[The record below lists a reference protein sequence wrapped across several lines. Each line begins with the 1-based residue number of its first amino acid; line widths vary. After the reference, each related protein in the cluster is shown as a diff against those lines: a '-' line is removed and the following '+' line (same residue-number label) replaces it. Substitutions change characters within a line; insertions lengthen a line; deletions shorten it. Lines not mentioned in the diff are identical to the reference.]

1 MGRRRSPSF
10 LRHGGYG
17 LPGESATLCLAAEVP
32 LSSPLGTSGY
42 DFFLFRGGSG
52 GVPNDPFVERD
63 IWVTI
68 ITKKV
73 NMADI
78 NVSLTARTGK
88 SEPGAARGSS
98 SSEGEPMLD
107 LIELLF
113 FAYRNFVSD
122 PDEILQGFGFGR
134 AHHRVLHFV
143 NRHPGMRV
151 TDLLDILRITKQS
164 LGRVLRELVDQ
175 GFIDSRAGA
184 SDRRQRLLYLT
195 PKGEA
200 LTQEFVAIQSR
211 RIRRALEE
219 SGGESRELVRRFL
232 VAMID
237 PEDRSSTEKLI
248 ARADQAVEARSAAR
262 GRTAG

>member
-1 MGRRRSPSF
+1 M
-10 LRHGGYG
+10 
-17 LPGESATLCLAAEVP
+17 
-32 LSSPLGTSGY
+32 
-42 DFFLFRGGSG
+42 
-52 GVPNDPFVERD
+52 PNDPFVERD

-78 NVSLTARTGK
+78 NVSLTARPGK
-88 SEPGAARGSS
+88 SEPGVAARLSPAP
-98 SSEGEPMLD
+98 EGEPMLD

-219 SGGESRELVRRFL
+219 SGGESREVVRRFL

>member
-1 MGRRRSPSF
+1 MAKS
-10 LRHGGYG
+10 
-17 LPGESATLCLAAEVP
+17 
-32 LSSPLGTSGY
+32 
-42 DFFLFRGGSG
+42 
-52 GVPNDPFVERD
+52 NDPFVERD

-73 NMADI
+73 NMTDI
-78 NVSLTARTGK
+78 NVSLPTR
-88 SEPGAARGSS
+88 PGAPDLGSS
-98 SSEGEPMLD
+98 ARAPSAPGGESMLE
-107 LIELLF
+107 LIELFF

-122 PDEILQGFGFGR
+122 PDEILQGIGFGR

-175 GFIDSRAGA
+175 GFIDSRAGK

-195 PKGEA
+195 PKGEGLA
-200 LTQEFVAIQSR
+200 RQFVAIQSA
-211 RIRRALEE
+211 RIERAL
-219 SGGESRELVRRFL
+219 GECGSDSRELARRFL

-237 PEDRSSTEKLI
+237 PEDRGPVEKLI
-248 ARADQAVEARSAAR
+248 ARADQSADPLKAPR
-262 GRTAG
+262 KA

>member
-1 MGRRRSPSF
+1 MKRIERR
-10 LRHGGYG
+10 L
-17 LPGESATLCLAAEVP
+17 
-32 LSSPLGTSGY
+32 
-42 DFFLFRGGSG
+42 
-52 GVPNDPFVERD
+52 PNDPFVERD
-63 IWVTI
+63 ISVTI

-78 NVSLTARTGK
+78 NVSIPSRSAR
-88 SEPGAARGSS
+88 SEATSGPRPAGAAGD
-98 SSEGEPMLD
+98 EPLVD
-107 LIELLF
+107 LIELFF

-122 PDEILQGFGFGR
+122 PDEILGGIGFGR

-175 GFIDSRAGA
+175 GFIDSRAGS
-184 SDRRQRLLYLT
+184 SDRRQRLLHLT

-200 LTQEFVAIQSR
+200 LAREFVALQSR
-211 RIRRALEE
+211 RIENALNEC
-219 SGGESRELVRRFL
+219 GEGARDQARRFL

-237 PEDRSSTEKLI
+237 AEDRGTVEKLI
-248 ARADQAVEARSAAR
+248 ARADQAAETAKTATAKTATAKTTPAKTAPSGAASSGTRARP
-262 GRTAG
+262 GG

>member
-1 MGRRRSPSF
+1 
-10 LRHGGYG
+10 L
-17 LPGESATLCLAAEVP
+17 
-32 LSSPLGTSGY
+32 
-42 DFFLFRGGSG
+42 
-52 GVPNDPFVERD
+52 PNDPFVERD
-63 IWVTI
+63 ISVTI

-78 NVSLTARTGK
+78 NVSTPSRSAK
-88 SEPGAARGSS
+88 SDSGSPTRPAGVA
-98 SSEGEPMLD
+98 EGEPLVD
-107 LIELLF
+107 LIELFF

-122 PDEILQGFGFGR
+122 PDEILGGIGFGR

-175 GFIDSRAGA
+175 GFIDSRAGS
-184 SDRRQRLLYLT
+184 SDRRQRLLHLT

-200 LTQEFVAIQSR
+200 LAREFVAIQSR
-211 RIRRALEE
+211 RIENALSEC
-219 SGGESRELVRRFL
+219 GDGAREQARRFL

-237 PEDRSSTEKLI
+237 AEDRGTVEKLI
-248 ARADQAVEARSAAR
+248 SRADQAAEVAKTAPSKTATSKAAPAPRAR
-262 GRTAG
+262 